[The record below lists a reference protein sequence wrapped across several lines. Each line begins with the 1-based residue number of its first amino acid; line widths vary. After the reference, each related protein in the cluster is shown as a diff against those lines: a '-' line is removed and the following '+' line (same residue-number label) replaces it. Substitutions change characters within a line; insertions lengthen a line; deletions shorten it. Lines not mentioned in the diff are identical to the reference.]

1 MLALLTLTSTTG
13 LAIDAHY
20 CKDKLASISVWG
32 KAKSCTQAPI
42 QEELEHSKTHS
53 NNQQVSKRKCCSSK
67 SSFNKAEV
75 TTDFSSFQSLKEIQ
89 FAFSFSSNVL
99 IINTFNTSSFT
110 SNFLLKPPLINKDF
124 SVVYQNFRI

>member
-1 MLALLTLTSTTG
+1 MLVLLTLTSSTG

-32 KAKSCTQAPI
+32 KAKTCTQTPV
-42 QEELEHSKTHS
+42 QEKLK
-53 NNQQVSKRKCCSSK
+53 NNKNCSGHQQVSKRNCCSSK

-75 TTDFSSFQSLKEIQ
+75 TIDFSSSQTLKEIQ
-89 FAFSFSSNVL
+89 FALSFSSNVL

>member
-32 KAKSCTQAPI
+32 KAKTCTETPI
-42 QEELEHSKTHS
+42 QEKLENSKTCS
-53 NNQQVSKRKCCSSK
+53 NNQQVSKRNCCSSK
-67 SSFNKAEV
+67 SSFNKAEI
-75 TTDFSSFQSLKEIQ
+75 TTDFSLSQTSKEIQ
-89 FAFSFSSNVL
+89 CVLSFSSSIL
-99 IINTFNTSSFT
+99 TINIFNAPSL
-110 SNFLLKPPLINKDF
+110 SNTCHLKPPLIDKDF